1 MTHLD
6 PSRVPGVSPG
16 GTRYYHMGYAI
27 KMHWKKIDHFS
38 NCCQIAKYPSKFKIL
53 TIFSILRFLPFRIRR
68 ERRQNRRF
76 WTSPGRFSKNCR
88 KSGPFF
94 LQISFLDH
102 LKIVGP
108 YEFGRIQTGTTFLIS
123 KLSNFLKFEAYLA
136 IWWPIE
142 NWTGFFQCIL

>member
-6 PSRVPGVSPG
+6 PSRGPRVSPG
-16 GTRYYHMGYAI
+16 GLRYYHMGYAI
-27 KMHWKKIDHFS
+27 KCIKKIVHFS
-38 NCCQIAKYPSKFKIL
+38 NSCQIAKYTSKFKIL
-53 TIFSILRFLPFRIRR
+53 TIFRILRFLPFRIRR

-94 LQISFLDH
+94 LLISFLDH

-108 YEFGRIQTGTTFLIS
+108 YEFGRIQTGMTFLIS

-142 NWTGFFQCIL
+142 N